1 MLSPIRDE
9 APDRT
14 SDENQSPAQRPYPQQ
29 HGSSPSGTFISPARH
44 HRRIPSINRTPV
56 KETLNASL
64 EYDDEDDSGQGMRIN
79 QYILKQEIGRGSFGA
94 VHLAVDQQN
103 PDNQYAVKEISKSRL
118 RKKDQA
124 NLLRQP
130 PGARRGGGG
139 FHLNRRSVSDITRA
153 QELSNPLYLIRE
165 EIAILKKLDHQNVV
179 SLIEV
184 LDDPEGDSFYMVLEW
199 CAKGVIMKVDLDR
212 SADPYPEEQCRLWF
226 RDMILGIE
234 YLHSQGIVHRDI
246 KPDNLL
252 LTSDD
257 VLKIVDFGVSEMF
270 EKDAPM
276 RTAKFAGSPAFLPP
290 ELCKVGHGDVDGRAA
305 DIWSMGVTLY
315 CLLFGRLPFS
325 HHVLVDLY
333 NAIQEDLIQLP
344 TDIDPD
350 LSDLLH
356 QLLQKDPERRITM
369 KDLRNHAWVTRSGSD
384 PLLSEEDNTTEFIPP
399 TKDELDTAITKSIGN
414 FMAVVRAVRKL
425 KRLTLGRSR
434 NTKPT
439 KEENHPVR
447 SQNAPVDQPG
457 NYQQQL
463 NAAGVNTEISLDGL
477 AHALP
482 TIHCD
487 GEGLLQESQAPSIGL
502 NTMDGETEGAEEW
515 ANEKLESHLEN

>member
-1 MLSPIRDE
+1 
-9 APDRT
+9 
-14 SDENQSPAQRPYPQQ
+14 
-29 HGSSPSGTFISPARH
+29 
-44 HRRIPSINRTPV
+44 
-56 KETLNASL
+56 
-64 EYDDEDDSGQGMRIN
+64 
-79 QYILKQEIGRGSFGA
+79 
-94 VHLAVDQQN
+94 
-103 PDNQYAVKEISKSRL
+103 
-118 RKKDQA
+118 
-124 NLLRQP
+124 
-130 PGARRGGGG
+130 
-139 FHLNRRSVSDITRA
+139 
-153 QELSNPLYLIRE
+153 
-165 EIAILKKLDHQNVV
+165 
-179 SLIEV
+179 
-184 LDDPEGDSFYMVLEW
+184 
-199 CAKGVIMKVDLDR
+199 
-212 SADPYPEEQCRLWF
+212 
-226 RDMILGIE
+226 
-234 YLHSQGIVHRDI
+234 
-246 KPDNLL
+246 
-252 LTSDD
+252 
-257 VLKIVDFGVSEMF
+257 
-270 EKDAPM
+270 
-276 RTAKFAGSPAFLPP
+276 
-290 ELCKVGHGDVDGRAA
+290 
-305 DIWSMGVTLY
+305 
-315 CLLFGRLPFS
+315 
-325 HHVLVDLY
+325 
-333 NAIQEDLIQLP
+333 
-344 TDIDPD
+344 
-350 LSDLLH
+350 
-356 QLLQKDPERRITM
+356 M